1 MTPEELVSATAGKI
15 NSLGAIYYFH
25 RDTIAHG
32 KEQLGLD
39 GMRFYFIGRGGVLG
53 DVEAPVVTSAFG
65 YFAPPVVAKMWNTS
79 KEKVAPRDAAQAALG
94 CNAALGRGKLDD
106 IAGLA
111 EFCAAA
117 EQVIADVNPAGLQ
130 LYAAVA
136 AEPLPADLPGRAMQL
151 AVIHRELRG
160 SAHLAAVIVA
170 GVHPSVAHAIRRPN
184 DIGTFGWPDDL
195 MITDDDRLNLVAAD
209 AATDKLSAG
218 HYAGLSDEQRS
229 AFVTGID
236 AMGDILL

>member
-1 MTPEELVSATAGKI
+1 MDHRKLHGTTGKVRGQRLGGHCGVEL
-15 NSLGAIYYFH
+15 
-25 RDTIAHG
+25 
-32 KEQLGLD
+32 Q
-39 GMRFYFIGRGGVLG
+39 
-53 DVEAPVVTSAFG
+53 
-65 YFAPPVVAKMWNTS
+65 
-79 KEKVAPRDAAQAALG
+79 
-94 CNAALGRGKLDD
+94 
-106 IAGLA
+106 
-111 EFCAAA
+111 
-117 EQVIADVNPAGLQ
+117 
-130 LYAAVA
+130 
-136 AEPLPADLPGRAMQL
+136 
-151 AVIHRELRG
+151 
-160 SAHLAAVIVA
+160 AHLAAVIVA